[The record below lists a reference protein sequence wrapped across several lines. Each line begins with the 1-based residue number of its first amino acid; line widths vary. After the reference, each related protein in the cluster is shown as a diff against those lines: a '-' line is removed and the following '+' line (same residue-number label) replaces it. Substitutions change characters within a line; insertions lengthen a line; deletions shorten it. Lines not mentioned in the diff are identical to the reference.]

1 MGSGQYKFN
10 KMDTTDLIEKS
21 FDDSIGKLYT
31 EIKNSLDEV
40 LSMLFE
46 IKCAEDTFC
55 KYLGPE
61 FMPLDYKLYEI
72 EHSYYNVDQ
81 EEFPRISNVNVENGI
96 SNVKYEL
103 DLSVI
108 EDFKILD

>member
-1 MGSGQYKFN
+1 MK
-10 KMDTTDLIEKS
+10 KA

-31 EIKNSLDEV
+31 EIKNSLDEM

-81 EEFPRISNVNVENGI
+81 EEFPRISNDNVENGI

-103 DLSVI
+103 DHQ
-108 EDFKILD
+108 